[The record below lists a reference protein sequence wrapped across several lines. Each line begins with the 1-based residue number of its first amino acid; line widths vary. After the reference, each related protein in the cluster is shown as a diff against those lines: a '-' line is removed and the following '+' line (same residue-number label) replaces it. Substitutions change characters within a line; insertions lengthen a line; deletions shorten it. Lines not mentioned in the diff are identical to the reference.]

1 MSKKKIKLLK
11 KNNNIN
17 IKQTIDRPSKFF
29 FSKFSPLLIE
39 NDKGKSNLYKIEI
52 LTVYFTTEKNNNK
65 FIQNIKK
72 WKSVFLNKWSG
83 VKGWSLDKLY
93 PIKLTFWSWLRCFLN
108 RSNRTIGNRT
118 QLIRLNL
125 VNIKNKLW
133 WRPLDLVAQT
143 ILKWN
148 KFKLNAQNKCE
159 KNR

>member
-52 LTVYFTTEKNNNK
+52 LTVYFNTEKNNNK

-72 WKSVFLNKWSG
+72 
-83 VKGWSLDKLY
+83 
-93 PIKLTFWSWLRCFLN
+93 
-108 RSNRTIGNRT
+108 
-118 QLIRLNL
+118 
-125 VNIKNKLW
+125 
-133 WRPLDLVAQT
+133 
-143 ILKWN
+143 
-148 KFKLNAQNKCE
+148 
-159 KNR
+159 